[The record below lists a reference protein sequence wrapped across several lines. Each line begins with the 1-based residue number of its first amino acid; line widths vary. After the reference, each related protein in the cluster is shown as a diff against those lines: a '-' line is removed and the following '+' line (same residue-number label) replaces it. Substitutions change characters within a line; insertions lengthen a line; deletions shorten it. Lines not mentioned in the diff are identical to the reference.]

1 MVWVWNPVHSS
12 RSKARLLGS
21 DAVPRHIGETSHSFT
36 VRERQSPRLCFA
48 SLLAK
53 NKKRY
58 VSATAETALGPR
70 APQEPRMQIYSV
82 TQSCFS
88 EAVTAH
94 VSSELTSFQVTS
106 KCWMFP
112 VYPQQHGKTEFIFK
126 CIPEIPHIVLRDLIS
141 DSKLEKIII
150 QIIINIFLND
160 LWTFIGFGNPQSY
173 ILRRK
178 IINITKRFGKTKLSI
193 ISCVIFI
200 NTFMFLIIIY

>member
-1 MVWVWNPVHSS
+1 MVWEWNPVHSS

-82 TQSCFS
+82 TQSHASPRRSLHTFHLNS
-88 EAVTAH
+88 LLFR
-94 VSSELTSFQVTS
+94 S
-106 KCWMFP
+106 
-112 VYPQQHGKTEFIFK
+112 PQSVGCSQFTHNNTEK
-126 CIPEIPHIVLRDLIS
+126 QSL
-141 DSKLEKIII
+141 
-150 QIIINIFLND
+150 FLN
-160 LWTFIGFGNPQSY
+160 
-173 ILRRK
+173 
-178 IINITKRFGKTKLSI
+178 
-193 ISCVIFI
+193 V
-200 NTFMFLIIIY
+200 FLKYHTLFYVTWYQIPN